1 MPITGP
7 APDAAAGHTV
17 AWLGP
22 RTGPA
27 RPTDWAADHY
37 PDLDALLTAI
47 ATGTPV
53 PDVVCTPAPTG
64 ADPTGAARAGADPTG
79 AARAGLY
86 QTLEL
91 LQGWLGHDVLTSTRL
106 VLLAQRICAPQEADV
121 PDLSAATM
129 VGLLRS
135 AVSEHPG
142 RFTLIDLDD
151 TPASRQVLPATLQLL
166 DEPEL
171 ALREGLTLAPRLA
184 RVPAAPPTPHQPWHV
199 GVATAGTLD
208 ALSVM
213 ASPAADQPLQPG
225 QVRVQVRAAGVNFR
239 DVLMAL
245 GMYPGAT
252 ADRQRG
258 CRGGGGGRS
267 GVSDLGA
274 GDRVMGLIPDAF
286 GPVAVT
292 ERRCWRRCRRAGR
305 SCRRAAVPVVFLT
318 AYYGLVDLAG
328 LQAGREGADPR
339 RRRRRRHGRDP
350 ARPPPRRRG
359 LRHRQP
365 GQVGGAARALGL
377 DEDHIASSRDLEFKD
392 KFLEATGGE
401 GVDVVLNSLAGE
413 FVDASLRA
421 AAARR
426 ALHRDGQDRHPRP
439 RAGRRR
445 ASRGRLPRLRPVEAG
460 PERIAGDARRDAR
473 ASSSRARCA
482 TPRSPPGTCAGPPRP
497 SATSARARNVGKV
510 VLTISHQPW
519 PGFDPDATVLITGGT
534 GGLGVELARHL
545 AVHHGCAR
553 LLLVSRRGDRAE
565 GAEQL
570 RVELA
575 QSGCEVRFAACDVAD
590 RAQLAAVVN
599 AVPPAYP
606 LGAVIH
612 TAGVLSDGVLESLDH
627 DRVEQV
633 LRPKIDAAWHLHEL
647 TVGLDLSA
655 FVMFS
660 SAAGVLGSPGQAN
673 YAAANVF
680 LDALA
685 QHRRALGLPALSLA
699 WGLWGEVGG
708 MTGGLGQTDRAR
720 MQRMGW
726 APLSTRT
733 GLDLFDLAGTH
744 PEPVLVPAGLDVAAL
759 RAQARVGVLPAVLR
773 GLVHLPA
780 GASRSSGGS
789 LQRRLTAIPETEWD
803 ALLLEEVRS
812 HLAAVLNHPSPDA
825 VQPKRAFTEI
835 GLDSLGAVELRNRL
849 TQATGLHLPATL
861 VFDYPDPTAV
871 AAYLRTQIEQKTPT
885 TTHTRTR
892 TRTDE
897 PIALV
902 GMACRYPGGVG
913 FPRGTVAVGGLGL
926 RCHLGVPR

>member
-1 MPITGP
+1 M
-7 APDAAAGHTV
+7 
-17 AWLGP
+17 
-22 RTGPA
+22 
-27 RPTDWAADHY
+27 
-37 PDLDALLTAI
+37 
-47 ATGTPV
+47 
-53 PDVVCTPAPTG
+53 
-64 ADPTGAARAGADPTG
+64 
-79 AARAGLY
+79 
-86 QTLEL
+86 
-91 LQGWLGHDVLTSTRL
+91 
-106 VLLAQRICAPQEADV
+106 
-121 PDLSAATM
+121 
-129 VGLLRS
+129 
-135 AVSEHPG
+135 
-142 RFTLIDLDD
+142 
-151 TPASRQVLPATLQLL
+151 
-166 DEPEL
+166 
-171 ALREGLTLAPRLA
+171 
-184 RVPAAPPTPHQPWHV
+184 
-199 GVATAGTLD
+199 
-208 ALSVM
+208 
-213 ASPAADQPLQPG
+213 
-225 QVRVQVRAAGVNFR
+225 
-239 DVLMAL
+239 
-245 GMYPGAT
+245 
-252 ADRQRG
+252 
-258 CRGGGGGRS
+258 
-267 GVSDLGA
+267 
-274 GDRVMGLIPDAF
+274 
-286 GPVAVT
+286 
-292 ERRCWRRCRRAGR
+292 
-305 SCRRAAVPVVFLT
+305 
-318 AYYGLVDLAG
+318 
-328 LQAGREGADPR
+328 
-339 RRRRRRHGRDP
+339 
-350 ARPPPRRRG
+350 
-359 LRHRQP
+359 
-365 GQVGGAARALGL
+365 
-377 DEDHIASSRDLEFKD
+377 
-392 KFLEATGGE
+392 
-401 GVDVVLNSLAGE
+401 
-413 FVDASLRA
+413 
-421 AAARR
+421 
-426 ALHRDGQDRHPRP
+426 
-439 RAGRRR
+439 
-445 ASRGRLPRLRPVEAG
+445 
-460 PERIAGDARRDAR
+460 
-473 ASSSRARCA
+473 
-482 TPRSPPGTCAGPPRP
+482 
-497 SATSARARNVGKV
+497 
-510 VLTISHQPW
+510 
-519 PGFDPDATVLITGGT
+519 
-534 GGLGVELARHL
+534 GVELARHL

-553 LLLVSRRGDRAE
+553 LLLVSRRGDRAD

-590 RAQLAAVVN
+590 RAQLAAVLD
-599 AVPPAYP
+599 AVPPAHP

-647 TVGLDLSA
+647 TAGLDLSA

-733 GLDLFDLAGTH
+733 GLELFDLAGTH

-773 GLVHLPA
+773 GLVHIPA

-825 VQPKRAFTEI
+825 VQPQRAFTEI

-913 FPRGTVAVGGLGL
+913 SPEELWQLVVSGSDAISEFPGDRGWNVERLYDPDPDHVGRSYTRAGGFLTDAADFDAGFFGIGPREALAMDPQQRLLLETAWETFESAGINPESL
-926 RCHLGVPR
+926 RGSQTGVFAGVMSSVYGFAGGGPEVEGYCGHRGA

>member
-1 MPITGP
+1 MSTRPV
-7 APDAAAGHTV
+7 DAAQLNVSPPPNGCTTCSGCPSPDPLPTPPPGTPWPGSAR
-17 AWLGP
+17 A
-22 RTGPA
+22 PA
-27 RPTDWAADHY
+27 RPGRRLGRDHY

-106 VLLAQRICAPQEADV
+106 VLLAQGICAPQEADV

-184 RVPAAPPTPHQPWHV
+184 RVPAAPPTP
-199 GVATAGTLD
+199 
-208 ALSVM
+208 
-213 ASPAADQPLQPG
+213 
-225 QVRVQVRAAGVNFR
+225 
-239 DVLMAL
+239 
-245 GMYPGAT
+245 
-252 ADRQRG
+252 
-258 CRGGGGGRS
+258 
-267 GVSDLGA
+267 
-274 GDRVMGLIPDAF
+274 
-286 GPVAVT
+286 
-292 ERRCWRRCRRAGR
+292 
-305 SCRRAAVPVVFLT
+305 
-318 AYYGLVDLAG
+318 
-328 LQAGREGADPR
+328 
-339 RRRRRRHGRDP
+339 
-350 ARPPPRRRG
+350 
-359 LRHRQP
+359 
-365 GQVGGAARALGL
+365 
-377 DEDHIASSRDLEFKD
+377 
-392 KFLEATGGE
+392 
-401 GVDVVLNSLAGE
+401 
-413 FVDASLRA
+413 
-421 AAARR
+421 
-426 ALHRDGQDRHPRP
+426 
-439 RAGRRR
+439 
-445 ASRGRLPRLRPVEAG
+445 
-460 PERIAGDARRDAR
+460 
-473 ASSSRARCA
+473 
-482 TPRSPPGTCAGPPRP
+482 
-497 SATSARARNVGKV
+497 
-510 VLTISHQPW
+510 HQPW

-871 AAYLRTQIEQKTPT
+871 AAYLRTQIDRRPPPPPTPAPAPAP
-885 TTHTRTR
+885 
-892 TRTDE
+892 RTDR
-897 PIALV
+897 LGGH
-902 GMACRYPGGVG
+902 GMPLSRWGG